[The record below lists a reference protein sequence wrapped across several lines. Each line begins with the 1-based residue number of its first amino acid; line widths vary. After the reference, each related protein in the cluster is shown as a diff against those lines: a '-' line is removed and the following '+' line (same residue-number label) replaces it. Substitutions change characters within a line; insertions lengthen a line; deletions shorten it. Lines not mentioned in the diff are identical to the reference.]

1 MSLPPSVPRP
11 AASADDERAS
21 DRRLHERLP
30 INCQVYLCWKDA
42 LGNQMLRA
50 QAVEISKFGMLV
62 ETEKSI
68 APGTLVSVQTNSTN
82 LGTACVRHCTPQG
95 LKYKIGLH
103 MPDRMSGHFHA
114 RRAAASAGR
123 RS

>member
-1 MSLPPSVPRP
+1 MDLPGSVPKP
-11 AASADDERAS
+11 TPSGAEERGA
-21 DRRLHERLP
+21 DRRLHERVA

-50 QAVEISKFGMLV
+50 RAVDISKFGMLV

-68 APGTLVSVQTNSTN
+68 PPGTLISVQTNSSM

-103 MPDRMSGHFHA
+103 MPDRMAGHFQA
-114 RRAAASAGR
+114 RHAAATAGR
-123 RS
+123 R